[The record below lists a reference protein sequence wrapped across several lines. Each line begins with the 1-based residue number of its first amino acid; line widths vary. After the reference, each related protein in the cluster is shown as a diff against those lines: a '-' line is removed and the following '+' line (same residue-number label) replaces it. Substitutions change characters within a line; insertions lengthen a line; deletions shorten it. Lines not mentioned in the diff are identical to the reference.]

1 MIRKLEPQDR
11 AEFIRLSELFYA
23 SPAVLHPL
31 SHAYHEDTFDELMRS
46 RDYADGYMLFSDGK
60 AVGFGLV
67 AKTYSR
73 EAGGMVLWLEELF
86 ILEEYRSRGLGR
98 EFFSA
103 VEAYARE
110 NGYARIRLE
119 VEADN
124 VRARSLYERLG
135 YLPLAYEQMV
145 KQLRPD
151 AAPESEGEGA

>member
-1 MIRKLEPQDR
+1 MIRAIENRDR
-11 AEFIRLSELFYA
+11 EAFLSLSAQFYSSA
-23 SPAVLHPL
+23 AVLHPVPQRF
-31 SHAYHEDTFDELMRS
+31 HEDAFDEMMRS
-46 RDYADGYMLFSDGK
+46 DAYAGGFMLEADGK
-60 AVGFGLV
+60 TVGFALV

>member
-1 MIRKLEPQDR
+1 MIRKIEPRDR
-11 AEFIRLSELFYA
+11 EEFIRLSELFYA

-31 SHAYHEDTFDELMRS
+31 PQVYHEDAFDELMRS

-103 VEAYARE
+103 AEAYARE

-124 VRARSLYERLG
+124 IRARSLYERLG
-135 YLPLAYEQMV
+135 YLPLEYEQMV

-151 AAPESEGEGA
+151 GAAETKGK

>member
-1 MIRKLEPQDR
+1 
-11 AEFIRLSELFYA
+11 
-23 SPAVLHPL
+23 
-31 SHAYHEDTFDELMRS
+31 
-46 RDYADGYMLFSDGK
+46 
-60 AVGFGLV
+60 
-67 AKTYSR
+67 
-73 EAGGMVLWLEELF
+73 MVLWLEELF